1 MKQRKLGRNGPTVS
15 ALGLGCMGMS
25 EGYGAADER
34 EAIATI
40 HRALDLGVS
49 LLDTADIYG
58 PLSNELL
65 VGRAI
70 RDRRS
75 QAFVAT
81 KFGFVTD
88 AEAAK
93 ERTLDA
99 RPQYVERACE
109 ASLRRLGIET
119 IDLYYLH
126 RVDPTI
132 PIEETLGA
140 MSRLVSVGKVRYL
153 GLSEVGPVTLARANA
168 VHPIVAL
175 QSEFSLWTR
184 DLEANGAL
192 ASCRELGIGVV
203 PFSPLGRGFLTGAI
217 RTPED
222 FDANDFRRD
231 HPRFSGDNFVQN
243 LRLVDEVKRLAE
255 AKQCTPSQLAL
266 AWVLA
271 QGDDFI
277 PIPGTKRRERLEENC
292 RAIDVVLTT
301 EELAYLTAIFPPG
314 AAAGARYPESMLAM
328 SVS

>member
-25 EGYGAADER
+25 EGYGVADER